1 MKVLI
6 DTHTFL
12 WMAADP
18 DKLSPRARVV
28 CAGESL
34 MLSVA
39 SIWEIGIKCQIGR
52 LVLLM
57 DVNTWLERQI
67 RMAGISILPI
77 HYRHALAAASLPMHH
92 KDPFD
97 RMLAAQCK
105 EEGLPCVTCDSALAA
120 YGIEIIW

>member
-1 MKVLI
+1 VKVLI
-6 DTHTFL
+6 DAHTFL

-18 DKLSPRARVV
+18 DRLSPRARVV
-28 CAGESL
+28 CAGENL
-34 MLSVA
+34 VLSVA

-52 LVLLM
+52 LVLPM
-57 DVNTWLERQI
+57 DASTWLERQI
-67 RMAGISILPI
+67 RMAGTSILPI
-77 HYRHALAAASLPMHH
+77 HYCHALAAASLPMHH

-105 EEGLPCVTCDSALAA
+105 EEGLPCVTGDAALAA